1 MTSNQKLRAFGE
13 GKFGSIKAFAEA
25 LEMKPPSIQK
35 YLAGESMPGFFILQ
49 RLVKYGC
56 DVNWLLSDDDNR
68 SYEQLT
74 EEKIIREVAKTYDE
88 SGTTVKLKQYTD
100 ESELYYFSLLRK
112 YHYLYIIDSLSC
124 ANMSPLINAGDNVV
138 TDIRIDPES
147 GDLVLCKL
155 KDNLTGEFR
164 YIIKYF
170 KEIINNNI
178 AVFHGLNPAD
188 STIYIDMTSLSFVH
202 KIVLIRY
209 PVDGRL

>member
-74 EEKIIREVAKTYDE
+74 EEKIIREVAKTYQD
-88 SGTTVKLKQYTD
+88 SSYTVKLNKYEAN
-100 ESELYYFSLLRK
+100 ESEYLSFLPK
-112 YHYLYIIDSLSC
+112 YNRIYIIDSGC
-124 ANMSPLINAGDNVV
+124 TKDMEPLLKDGSKII
-138 TDIRIDPES
+138 TDIRLDPEQ
-147 GDLVLCKL
+147 GDLVLVSFF
-155 KDNLTGEFR
+155 DNISNEHK
-164 YIIKYF
+164 YICKYF
-170 KEIINNNI
+170 KEMLNDSI
-178 AVFHGLNPAD
+178 AVFWNPVKEN
-188 STIYIDMTSLSFVH
+188 SEIFIGMNTLQFVH
-202 KIVLIRY
+202 KVVFIGY
-209 PVDGRL
+209 